1 MINAP
6 VLHVNGDHPEG
17 NSAISPIDAFRSS
30 YSIIDVVKAMDI
42 AFKYRHYFRK
52 DIIVDL
58 LVYRRWQVCFC
69 LPKSI
74 ADHIIGGK

>member
-17 NSAISPIDAFRSS
+17 IPVIHVPMLFLNP
-30 YSIIDVVKAMDI
+30 IIDVIRAMDI

-58 LVYRRWQVCFC
+58 LVYRRW
-69 LPKSI
+69 
-74 ADHIIGGK
+74 